1 MDTCQKPT
9 YFSYPHPD
17 KFDEDDTVPPLHVE
31 LMLVVIENMGNCVK
45 NMKEKFP
52 GYIWNEE
59 AEYFAEVI
67 RHKLCL

>member
-1 MDTCQKPT
+1 MDTCPKPT

-17 KFDEDDTVPPLHVE
+17 KFDEEDTAPPLHVK

-52 GYIWNEE
+52 GYI
-59 AEYFAEVI
+59 
-67 RHKLCL
+67 